1 MRKTQGLSLIELI
14 IVVVIIGVLIAVAL
28 PKLLDMA
35 EDAQKT
41 GTEWLAGRF
50 ATSVMSA
57 RAQWEAEG
65 RPSVV
70 VAGERYNFV
79 DYDGVELWLTRAQL
93 SDGSSTGYR
102 DGYPVALK
110 KGDINFPNEIDTK
123 MCVDLMKNLLQN
135 SPTVVDNLSS
145 DSDAR
150 YLAQADNV
158 NTQCVYLPQ
167 YARSERQMVYNIAT
181 GMVSVVMN

>member
-14 IVVVIIGVLIAVAL
+14 IVVVFIGVLVAVAI
-28 PKLLDMA
+28 PKLLDVA

-41 GTEWLAGRF
+41 GTEWLAGRL
-50 ATSVMSA
+50 ATSVISA

-79 DYDGVELWLTRAQL
+79 DYDGVELWLTRAQS
-93 SDGSSTGYR
+93 SDGASTGYR
-102 DGYPVALK
+102 DGYPIALK
-110 KGDINFPNEIDTK
+110 KNDISFPNEIDAKT
-123 MCVDLMKNLLQN
+123 CVDLMGNLLQN

-150 YLAQADNV
+150 YLAQADSV
-158 NTQCVYLPQ
+158 NAQCVYLPQ
-167 YARSERQMVYNIAT
+167 HARSERQMVYNIALGT
-181 GMVSVVMN
+181 VSVALK